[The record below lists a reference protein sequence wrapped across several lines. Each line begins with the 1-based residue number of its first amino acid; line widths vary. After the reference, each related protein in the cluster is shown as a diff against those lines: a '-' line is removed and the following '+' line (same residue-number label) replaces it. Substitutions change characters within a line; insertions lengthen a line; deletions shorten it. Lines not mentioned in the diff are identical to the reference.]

1 MMYSFGLFLLREEAV
16 SIEQHCR
23 ALRDEGKP
31 PGMSSQA
38 EPSRDQ
44 VRGCVPVPAGSG
56 MLDAGGRVQDAG
68 CGHRWMDSP

>member
-1 MMYSFGLFLLREEAV
+1 VTYSFGLFLLREEAV
-16 SIEQHCR
+16 SIKQHCR

-31 PGMSSQA
+31 PGTSCQGK
-38 EPSRDQ
+38 PNRDQ
-44 VRGCVPVPAGSG
+44 ARGCAPVPARSG